1 MTSQQMDTFLS
12 FVRKETLHIVRD
24 TRTMAIV
31 LVMPVIL
38 LLLFGFAISTEVN
51 NINVAAVVPEHGEVT
66 RGMISRL
73 EANPYI
79 SFKDVSPRTT
89 PDACCKT
96 AMSAPW

>member
-38 LLLFGFAISTEVN
+38 GSSRK
-51 NINVAAVVPEHGEVT
+51 HG
-66 RGMISRL
+66 
-73 EANPYI
+73 A
-79 SFKDVSPRTT
+79 
-89 PDACCKT
+89 
-96 AMSAPW
+96 